1 MHCTSNAGI
10 GTGKCMEFQNQK
22 RFSSFSR
29 RASAKNAWYGY
40 ISSQPSHPGG
50 VSIEY
55 GLGNDP
61 TGVDVANECPSSPRL
76 RRDSEGENN
85 SPSGRCPASAREG
98 GGAGELLENRHAGGG
113 DREIAHL
120 PRSEERR

>member
-10 GTGKCMEFQNQK
+10 GTGKCIEFQNQK

-40 ISSQPSHPGG
+40 ISSQPSQPGG

-61 TGVDVANECPSSPRL
+61 TGADVANACPSSPR
-76 RRDSEGENN
+76 DGATPKGENN
-85 SPSGRCPASAREG
+85 SPSGETPSVSRGGVGPRPAASERARRRWRPGGCRCR
-98 GGAGELLENRHAGGG
+98 GAET
-113 DREIAHL
+113 
-120 PRSEERR
+120 